1 MKNQNGCTMK
11 SIQLSKNRVK
21 DFLSEKLAK
30 NILQSELSDLV
41 LVLRFNALGGFEFLG
56 DEDLYENLLAVLP
69 ELELVRLVNADEN
82 YLYLG
87 VKKHNIDDEDEI
99 LKDVRKIIQVII

>member
-1 MKNQNGCTMK
+1 MK

-21 DFLSEKLAK
+21 DYLSEKLAK
-30 NILQSELSDLV
+30 NILQSDLSDLV
-41 LVLRFNALGGFEFLG
+41 LVLRFNALGGFEFLS
-56 DEDLYENLLAVLP
+56 DEDLYENLMAILP
-69 ELELVRLVNADEN
+69 ELELVRLVNSDEN

-87 VKKHNIDDEDEI
+87 VKKQNIDDEDEI